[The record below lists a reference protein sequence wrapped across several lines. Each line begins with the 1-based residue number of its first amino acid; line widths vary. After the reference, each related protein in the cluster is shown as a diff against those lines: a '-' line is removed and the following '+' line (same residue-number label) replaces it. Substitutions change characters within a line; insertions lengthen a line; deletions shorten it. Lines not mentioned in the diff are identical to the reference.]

1 MSPVF
6 PDSVY
11 GRKVLISREI
21 RWILCLLSHL
31 CFPRYGGVSAAALI
45 RSFVH
50 ASTSSCGGNG
60 GAGGRSWRRNSY
72 GAGG

>member
-21 RWILCLLSHL
+21 LLILCGSSHL

-45 RSFVH
+45 LSFVH
-50 ASTSSCGGNG
+50 ASGCGGNG